1 MTHKY
6 RILAALAVLAAPLP
20 VLAHH
25 SFAMFD
31 KSKEV
36 VLKNAVVKDWQW
48 TSPHTWLYV
57 VVPNGTGNPDKY
69 SVEGG
74 NPGVMRR
81 DGFAK
86 GSMSPGDKVTIYMA
100 PLRSGEKGGSL
111 NAVVLPN
118 GKMLGERMK
127 PGA

>member
-1 MTHKY
+1 MTKKI
-6 RILAALAVLAAPLP
+6 RTFALLAMLAAPLP
-20 VLAHH
+20 AVAHH

-31 KSKEV
+31 KTKEV

-57 VVPNGTGNPDKY
+57 VVPNGTGAPEKY
-69 SVEGG
+69 SIEGG
-74 NPGVMRR
+74 NPGAMRR
-81 DGFAK
+81 VGFGK
-86 GSMSPGDKVTIYMA
+86 GLFAAGEKVTIYMA
-100 PLRSGEKGGSL
+100 PLRSGDKGGSL
-111 NAVVLPN
+111 NAVVLSN

>member
-1 MTHKY
+1 MTNKI

-20 VLAHH
+20 VMAHH

-31 KSKEV
+31 KSKEI

-69 SVEGG
+69 SIEGG

-81 DGFAK
+81 DGFGK
-86 GSMSPGDKVTIYMA
+86 GSLTAGDKITIYMA

-118 GKMLGERMK
+118 GRMLGERMK